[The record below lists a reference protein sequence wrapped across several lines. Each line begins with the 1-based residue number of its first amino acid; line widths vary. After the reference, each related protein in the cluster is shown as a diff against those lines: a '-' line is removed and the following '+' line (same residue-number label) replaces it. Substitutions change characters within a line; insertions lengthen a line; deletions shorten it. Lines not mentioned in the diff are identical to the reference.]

1 MNHGRLSAAVLACAA
16 FAGAL
21 PAQEWSAAQK
31 EVWSNV
37 EAYNQAWAKKDLEGF
52 MAYFD
57 DDYLGWSRGDALP
70 STKADARKWL
80 AYSFESKDVVLW
92 DIKPV
97 GIKIHGEIAFVHYF
111 YSVVTRGKDGKDK
124 AENGRWTDI
133 LKKKGQR
140 WVMIGDHGGA
150 DPGN

>member
-1 MNHGRLSAAVLACAA
+1 MNHGRLSAAVFACAV
-16 FAGAL
+16 FASAL

-37 EAYNQAWAKKDLEGF
+37 EAYNQAWATKDLEGF

-57 DDYLGWSRGDALP
+57 DDYLAWGREHALP
-70 STKADARKWL
+70 GTKADARKSL
-80 AYSFESKDVVLW
+80 TYFFANNDVVLF
-92 DIKPV
+92 DVKPV
-97 GIKIHGEIAFVHYF
+97 GIKIHGDIAFVHYY
-111 YSVVTRGKDGKDK
+111 YSSVNRGKDGVDK
-124 AENGRWTDI
+124 LEKGRWTDI